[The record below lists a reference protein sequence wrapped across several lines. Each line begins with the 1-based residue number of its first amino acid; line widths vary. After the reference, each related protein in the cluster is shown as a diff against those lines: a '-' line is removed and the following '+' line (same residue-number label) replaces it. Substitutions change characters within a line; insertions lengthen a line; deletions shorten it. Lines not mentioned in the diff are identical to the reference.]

1 MQNEETERLIKRAEE
16 YKKKGMYSEAITEL
30 QKLISIHPDSLPAH
44 RCLAETYCRQREID
58 RAVTEYQNILN
69 LDPND
74 RESQT
79 MLASLQSL
87 KEQERTAQ
95 TGNEGVPVEQTGE
108 QGVTPDIRALEEEE
122 HNTDRRENIPVY
134 EIQND
139 MDGSDIGIEI
149 PGKLDP
155 VKEGTPSK
163 ELEEYR
169 KIVEEHAQDSPLQE
183 DMQKPGKKPGS
194 HDSYNTQGDTDAA
207 DKGSAHQHQ
216 HGSPED
222 DRIVI
227 SMPTQTMADI
237 CVSQELYE
245 KAMDIYNEML
255 AADPENKTLLQ
266 RREELKM
273 LIRIKNKK

>member
-1 MQNEETERLIKRAEE
+1 MQNEEKKIIERAEG
-16 YKKKGMYSEAITEL
+16 YKKKNMYSQAIIEL
-30 QKLISIHPDSLPAH
+30 QKLISIHPDSLRAH
-44 RCLAETYCRQREID
+44 KCLAEIYCRQREID

-69 LDPND
+69 LDPDD

-79 MLASLQSL
+79 MLVFLQFL
-87 KEQERTAQ
+87 KEQKGTARA
-95 TGNEGVPVEQTGE
+95 GN
-108 QGVTPDIRALEEEE
+108 QGVSVGRTGGQDVAPDIQAQGEEE
-122 HNTDRRENIPVY
+122 HSTDRRENIPVY

-139 MDGSDIGIEI
+139 TDSSDIGGEI
-149 PGKLDP
+149 PRKLVP

-183 DMQKPGKKPGS
+183 DTQKPGKQTGAHEP
-194 HDSYNTQGDTDAA
+194 YNRRGDTDADHGVPA
-207 DKGSAHQHQ
+207 HQQQKGS
-216 HGSPED
+216 PD
-222 DRIVI
+222 NDRIVI

-237 CVSQELYE
+237 YVSQDLYE

-255 AADPENKTLLQ
+255 ASDPENKTLLQ

-273 LIRIKNKK
+273 LMKIKDKK